1 MSCCAYGCHSRFVDR
16 KKLFALPLGKRDR
29 KRRLTWLLRIGRA
42 NFTGTDSTRLC
53 EDHFSQ
59 EQFEPLILKNLGVK
73 KLKQDAVPSIFAP
86 FVQIKQE
93 VTEISTVDCNDHSL
107 TSTHDIPNYWPSN
120 TSEATLHISD
130 IHTEDTPTADSK
142 NNSLNSTQDTSA
154 AGFKDTSLKCT
165 DGVPNELS
173 PTSGTTL
180 QVIDVHTAGI
190 SNFQSATSET
200 TLQIT
205 DIRTADT
212 STNGFKDPSLICR
225 QGIPNSLSTTSDSTL
240 KFSDIYM
247 EGTLSD
253 DVKDS
258 SLHCT
263 HDIQDSLA
271 PRSESTLQISNIC
284 TAANSS
290 VYNGT
295 LVCQWP
301 PPEGQSLPSLSNAEL
316 HKRMLD
322 LESKLESARRKVQL
336 ANRIKNKVTKEYEK
350 LKAEL
355 SHYLAP
361 DQLNS
366 MAKNSRG
373 SLWSEDTIRKA
384 LKVRLAC
391 GSRGYNLAKKTL
403 APLPSQRTLQ
413 RHLEVLKST
422 PGAVP
427 ELLQALSDEVNS
439 MEDPEKHVIDV
450 GEVEIQP
457 DKTVDLNSEQVLG
470 VSADPL
476 TDTPE

>member
-1 MSCCAYGCHSRFVDR
+1 M
-16 KKLFALPLGKRDR
+16 L
-29 KRRLTWLLRIGRA
+29 
-42 NFTGTDSTRLC
+42 ST
-53 EDHFSQ
+53 
-59 EQFEPLILKNLGVK
+59 
-73 KLKQDAVPSIFAP
+73 
-86 FVQIKQE
+86 
-93 VTEISTVDCNDHSL
+93 
-107 TSTHDIPNYWPSN
+107 
-120 TSEATLHISD
+120 TSESTLQISD
-130 IHTEDTPTADSK
+130 ICTD
-142 NNSLNSTQDTSA
+142 DTSA
-154 AGFKDTSLKCT
+154 AGFKDTSLKCK

-180 QVIDVHTAGI
+180 QVIDVY
-190 SNFQSATSET
+190 
-200 TLQIT
+200 
-205 DIRTADT
+205 TADT

-225 QGIPNSLSTTSDSTL
+225 Q
-240 KFSDIYM
+240 
-247 EGTLSD
+247 GTLSD

-373 SLWSEDTIRKA
+373 SLWSEDTIRKV

-439 MEDPEKHVIDV
+439 MEDPEKQVIDV

-470 VSADPL
+470 ISADPL

>member
-180 QVIDVHTAGI
+180 QVIDVHTA
-190 SNFQSATSET
+190 
-200 TLQIT
+200 
-205 DIRTADT
+205 DT

-225 QGIPNSLSTTSDSTL
+225 Q
-240 KFSDIYM
+240 
-247 EGTLSD
+247 GTLSD

>member
-130 IHTEDTPTADSK
+130 IHTEDT
-142 NNSLNSTQDTSA
+142 SA

-180 QVIDVHTAGI
+180 QVIDVHTAG
-190 SNFQSATSET
+190 
-200 TLQIT
+200 
-205 DIRTADT
+205 
-212 STNGFKDPSLICR
+212 
-225 QGIPNSLSTTSDSTL
+225 
-240 KFSDIYM
+240 
-247 EGTLSD
+247 TLSD

-284 TAANSS
+284 TAANTVIIYAANSS

>member
-1 MSCCAYGCHSRFVDR
+1 MAAPHRARQFHRHRFY
-16 KKLFALPLGKRDR
+16 AS
-29 KRRLTWLLRIGRA
+29 LR
-42 NFTGTDSTRLC
+42 
-53 EDHFSQ
+53 
-59 EQFEPLILKNLGVK
+59 
-73 KLKQDAVPSIFAP
+73 
-86 FVQIKQE
+86 
-93 VTEISTVDCNDHSL
+93 EISTVDCNDHSL

-284 TAANSS
+284 TAANTVIIYAANSS

>member
-180 QVIDVHTAGI
+180 QVIDVHTA
-190 SNFQSATSET
+190 
-200 TLQIT
+200 
-205 DIRTADT
+205 DT

-225 QGIPNSLSTTSDSTL
+225 Q
-240 KFSDIYM
+240 
-247 EGTLSD
+247 GTLSD

-284 TAANSS
+284 TAANTVIIYAANSS